1 MYKRQVLVVSA
12 SEDVDE
18 KSLKKMVEDINRNYL
33 LPDEYLSD
41 NVYKYNLI
49 YNSLE
54 MIEMCIRDRYHNI
67 KRRNYV
73 GKYKE

>member
-1 MYKRQVLVVSA
+1 MAVRGVFKSCDMLLIISHEVLVVSA

-54 MIEMCIRDRYHNI
+54 MIA
-67 KRRNYV
+67 
-73 GKYKE
+73 

>member
-1 MYKRQVLVVSA
+1 MGKQKFYRCKLWKIGCIVVSA

-54 MIEMCIRDRYHNI
+54 MIA
-67 KRRNYV
+67 
-73 GKYKE
+73 